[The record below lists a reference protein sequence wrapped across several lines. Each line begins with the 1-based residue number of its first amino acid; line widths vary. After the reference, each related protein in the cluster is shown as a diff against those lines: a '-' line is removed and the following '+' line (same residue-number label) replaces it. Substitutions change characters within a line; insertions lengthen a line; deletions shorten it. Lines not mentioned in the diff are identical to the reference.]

1 MADITS
7 NISSL
12 SDRMSRLIILND
24 ILLNQWNRLERS
36 SRMVASAF
44 DGMAKSADA
53 LVQKLERL
61 SANSGLFSG
70 MSLSYARSYNNE
82 LSITNNQMQRLTN
95 TGNIRGIEASTQQSI
110 RNYRNEV
117 TALSVEFRGL
127 QQAQERVT
135 SAGATATQAPARS
148 SSRLLQDAVNIET
161 NPYKILGNVMSG
173 GMKADE
179 QKGSLLGA
187 VKGDTEKAKSLY
199 EQLSAYSLKSPYDK
213 AELIEAQSAM
223 MKLGLSSE
231 MALGRLKNIGDI
243 ALGNAGNMSA
253 LSDALAKATAKGQLQ
268 KEEYQKM
275 KDAGFDPLEAISK
288 KTGESIESLQSRM
301 ANGAISAKEL
311 SQSFEWATQKGGDF
325 YQGSEK
331 AGQNLGTKWQ
341 QMLRGVSE
349 VSLKI
354 YELIAPVLM
363 PVVSGITFAFEKIAQ
378 GIGWFIGQLQAGN
391 PYVIAAAIAIGS
403 FASALLI
410 FNAYTEL
417 AAIAQN
423 KLSLAFL
430 KNPVVWVIAAIIALI
445 ATIAYVIYKTDGWG
459 KAWQHTVNA
468 ATFMWQAFCA
478 AGRLQWDIM
487 VNGIMIGLDLI
498 KRGWYIF
505 KNSVGLGDSKE
516 NNAAIAAIDADM
528 KQRAVAV
535 AQGAA
540 NVAKLTA
547 NAGREMRAAA
557 GSLSWNS
564 GRSISD
570 LTAGFKKQL
579 GMSDAPS
586 SAALGKTT
594 GLEGSTAP
602 IGNPV
607 QGTTDGI
614 TGGGSRPSSIT
625 INLGKMQDQIVIN
638 TITAGEGA
646 SSMRQLLEEELN
658 RLLGSV
664 AAMQTT

>member
-1 MADITS
+1 MADISS

-24 ILLNQWNRLERS
+24 ILLNQWNRIERN
-36 SRMVASAF
+36 SRIVAGAF
-44 DGMAKSADA
+44 DGVARSADA
-53 LVQKLERL
+53 LIQRLERL
-61 SANSGLFSG
+61 SNSSGPFSG

-82 LSITNNQMQRLTN
+82 LSLTNSQMQRLTASGN
-95 TGNIRGIEASTQQSI
+95 TIGVQASAQQSI
-110 RNYRNEV
+110 RSYRNEV
-117 TALSVEFRGL
+117 MALNVEFRGL
-127 QQAQERVT
+127 QQTQERAAA
-135 SAGATATQAPARS
+135 AGATATQAPARS
-148 SSRLLQDAVNIET
+148 SSKLLQEAVNIET

-173 GMKADE
+173 GMEADA

-199 EQLSAYSLKSPYDK
+199 DQLSAYSLKSPYDK
-213 AELIEAQSAM
+213 AELIEAQNAM

-231 MALGRLKNIGDI
+231 TALGKLKNIGDI

-253 LSDALAKATAKGQLQ
+253 LSDALAKTTAKGQLQ

-275 KDAGFDPLEAISK
+275 KEAGFDPLEAISK

-363 PVVSGITFAFEKIAQ
+363 PIVSGITFAFDKIAQ

-403 FASALLI
+403 FAAALLI
-410 FNAYTEL
+410 FNVYTEL

-430 KNPVVWVIAAIIALI
+430 KNPIVWVIAAIIALI

-459 KAWQHTVNA
+459 KAWGHTVNA

-487 VNGIMIGLDLI
+487 INGIMVGLDLI
-498 KRGWYIF
+498 RRGWYVF
-505 KNSVGLGDSKE
+505 RNSVGLGDRKE
-516 NNAAIAAIDADM
+516 NNAAIAEINEDM
-528 KQRAVAV
+528 RQRAVAV

-540 NVAKLTA
+540 NVVRLTA
-547 NAGREMRAAA
+547 SAGREMRAAA

-570 LTAGFKKQL
+570 LTTGFKKQL
-579 GMSDAPS
+579 GMSDAPTQP
-586 SAALGKTT
+586 AATNEKGT
-594 GLEGSTAP
+594 GQGNP
-602 IGNPV
+602 GNPV
-607 QGTTDGI
+607 QTTTDSI

-638 TITAGEGA
+638 TISAGEGA

>member
-1 MADITS
+1 MADIPS

-24 ILLNQWNRLERS
+24 ILSNQWDRINIGTRALS
-36 SRMVASAF
+36 SAF
-44 DGMAKSADA
+44 EGLARSADT
-53 LVQKLERL
+53 LIQRL
-61 SANSGLFSG
+61 DRLGSQSGLFSG
-70 MSLSYARSYNNE
+70 MSLSYVRAYSNEISQVNTQVRQLSNVDSIGSFESSIQSVRSYSNE
-82 LSITNNQMQRLTN
+82 LSALNIQMNNAQT
-95 TGNIRGIEASTQQSI
+95 TAPTEAPP
-110 RNYRNEV
+110 
-117 TALSVEFRGL
+117 
-127 QQAQERVT
+127 
-135 SAGATATQAPARS
+135 APAHSTWIR
-148 SSRLLQDAVNIET
+148 DAMPNIET
-161 NPYKILGNVMSG
+161 NPYRVLGNIIG
-173 GMKADE
+173 NGMAADK

-199 EQLSAYSLKSPYDK
+199 EQLSSYSLKSPYDK
-213 AELIEAQSAM
+213 AELIEVQNTM

-231 MALGRLKNIGDI
+231 TALGKLKNIGDI
-243 ALGNAGNMSA
+243 ALGNASNMST
-253 LSDALAKATAKGQLQ
+253 LSDALAKATEKGQLQ

-311 SQSFEWATQKGGDF
+311 SQSFEWATQSGGDF

-354 YELIAPVLM
+354 HELIAPVLM
-363 PVVSGITFAFEKIAQ
+363 PIVSGITVVFEKIAQ

-391 PYVIAAAIAIGS
+391 PYVVAAAIIIGS
-403 FASALLI
+403 LAAALLI

-445 ATIAYVIYKTDGWG
+445 AAIAYVIYKTDGWG
-459 KAWQHTVNA
+459 KAWQHTINA
-468 ATFMWQAFCA
+468 GRYIWQAFCA
-478 AGRLQWDIM
+478 AGQLQWDIM
-487 VNGIMIGLDLI
+487 VNGIMIGLNLI

-505 KNSVGLGDSKE
+505 RNSVGLGDRKE
-516 NNAAIAAIDADM
+516 NNAAIAEINADM
-528 KQRAVAV
+528 RQRAVAV

-540 NVAKLTA
+540 NVARLTA
-547 NAGREMRAAA
+547 SAGREMRAAA
-557 GSLSWNS
+557 GSLSWNN
-564 GRSISD
+564 GRNLSD

-579 GMSDAPS
+579 GISDAPGQP
-586 SAALGKTT
+586 ATAKGA
-594 GLEGSTAP
+594 GIEGSNTST
-602 IGNPV
+602 GNPIR
-607 QGTTDGI
+607 GTTDGI
-614 TGGGSRPSSIT
+614 TGGGGRPSIIT

-638 TITAGEGA
+638 AITAGEGVN
-646 SSMRQLLEEELN
+646 SMRQLLEEELN